1 MIKIKFKNW
10 DKYNKRQKDIKRPY
24 WFAMSNDIFFDAF
37 YIDLSEQER
46 QSFIWLL
53 CEASRQNK
61 YGELEVSEKQ
71 FSQVTGYKISVLSA
85 IVDKLLKSGRAA
97 GSRQDGGII
106 ATATEHNITEHNK
119 EYMCDSNESHHA
131 NDFAFEE
138 IYKIYPKRLGATNKG
153 KGIAKLKRI
162 IKTPEDFQAAM
173 NAVKAYADWC
183 KQTGKVKTE
192 LVKMFSSFFDA
203 NNDWREWITFKSE
216 DKKNRYAFLEK
227 MEGLNK

>member
-10 DKYNKRQKDIKRPY
+10 DKFQKRKDYKKQW
-24 WFAMSNDIFFDAF
+24 WFALANDYPTDSKFHLFTNDEKLCF
-37 YIDLSEQER
+37 VYM
-46 QSFIWLL
+46 L
-53 CEASRQNK
+53 CEASRQDQSGSLSIIPDHYARLWNISAK
-61 YGELEVSEKQ
+61 TIV
-71 FSQVTGYKISVLSA
+71 QVIDKIESV
-85 IVDKLLKSGRAA
+85 
-97 GSRQDGGII
+97 QI
-106 ATATEHNITEHNK
+106 AYRIRTESVQNLFATEQNITEHNK
-119 EYMCDSNESHHA
+119 EYMCDPNESHHA
-131 NDFAFEE
+131 SGFAFEE

-173 NAVKAYADWC
+173 SAVKAYADWC

-203 NNDWREWITFKSE
+203 NNDWREWITFKAE